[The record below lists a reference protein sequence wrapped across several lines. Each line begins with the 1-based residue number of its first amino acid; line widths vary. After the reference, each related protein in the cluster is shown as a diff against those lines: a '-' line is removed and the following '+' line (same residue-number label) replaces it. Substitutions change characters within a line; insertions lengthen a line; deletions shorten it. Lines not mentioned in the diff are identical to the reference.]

1 MRDQAPIN
9 SFFNA
14 RSSSALSINQET
26 KKKENNSTLIIDRH
40 DTHNTFKIK
49 NCIIILSQYF

>member
-1 MRDQAPIN
+1 MHDP
-9 SFFNA
+9 A
-14 RSSSALSINQET
+14 RLYQLIKRR

-49 NCIIILSQYF
+49 NCIIILSQYFLKNVHLT